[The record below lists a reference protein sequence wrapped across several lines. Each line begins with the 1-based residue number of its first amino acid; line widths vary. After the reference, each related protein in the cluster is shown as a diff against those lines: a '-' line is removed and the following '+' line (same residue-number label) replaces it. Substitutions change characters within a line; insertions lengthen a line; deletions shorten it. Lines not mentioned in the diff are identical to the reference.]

1 MKFGSVSASAGG
13 LLTIRALAPGSFEC
27 RHLGGGVLVVGGHSG
42 VANQHCIKAPRIE
55 LLIPFCNARMQ
66 QNRKCPLLQN
76 RSFVQSPNFAGSRE
90 TDSAKAHHSGASRR
104 RFDEFIIL
112 DAGKVLCKGLFATQ
126 PGISS
131 ARNCVQPYWGAS
143 TFMIQKLREHQ
154 HGWDHIERTAV
165 GSAPYLGRKKIYTA
179 PSNSEMLR
187 WLGPMLV
194 RKSLRRLVRR
204 PIIKHWRLAVRSGAR
219 LNANSGS
226 APDLSG
232 FHWIES
238 PKDRFYA
245 DPFMIEEGGK
255 AWVFLK
261 TLITRRSAEGLA
273 QHDNARPRPTG
284 LGPASKAVGRTP
296 TQSPV

>member
-13 LLTIRALAPGSFEC
+13 LLTIHALAPGSFEC

-165 GSAPYLGRKKIYTA
+165 GSAPYLGRKKNLHSAVKLGNVEVAGTNACPQVLATA
-179 PSNSEMLR
+179 SAAADHQALATCGPFWSAVERQLRICPGSE
-187 WLGPMLV
+187 
-194 RKSLRRLVRR
+194 RL
-204 PIIKHWRLAVRSGAR
+204 PL
-219 LNANSGS
+219 
-226 APDLSG
+226 D
-232 FHWIES
+232 
-238 PKDRFYA
+238 
-245 DPFMIEEGGK
+245 
-255 AWVFLK
+255 
-261 TLITRRSAEGLA
+261 
-273 QHDNARPRPTG
+273 
-284 LGPASKAVGRTP
+284 
-296 TQSPV
+296 